1 MLGVAKH
8 LRSVG
13 FVNDS
18 SQEAR
23 GFREK
28 KKNKN
33 DEAFLF
39 SYPLTDAEKPHSGLR
54 YKVAL

>member
-8 LRSVG
+8 LRSMG

-28 KKNKN
+28 KKT

-39 SYPLTDAEKPHSGLR
+39 SYPLTDAEKPHSGLL
-54 YKVAL
+54 YKAAL